1 MKEESLGLEA
11 QSERREEV
19 EDGEEGRAT
28 VLFLVTYTESVPWK
42 LGGLG
47 TKGRYIPLMRSLERG
62 VG

>member
-1 MKEESLGLEA
+1 MEA

-47 TKGRYIPLMRSLERG
+47 TKSRYIPLMRSLERG